1 MNNKVKEH
9 RQKLGLSQQKL
20 ADIVGIS
27 ITTLRNIE
35 SGRSENTT
43 IEIAIK
49 FKRVFN
55 ILDIEELFT
64 IEK

>member
-1 MNNKVKEH
+1 MANKVKEY
-9 RQKLGLSQQKL
+9 RQKMGFSQQKL
-20 ADIVGIS
+20 ANIVGIS

-35 SGRSENTT
+35 NERNENTT

-49 FKRVFN
+49 LKRAFN
-55 ILDIEELFT
+55 IQDIEELFT